1 MDTDRQNSGLSFDLL
16 RVLSG
21 IRYVFL
27 RHSTLGDIMLSCA
40 QCKVDTTLI
49 SCITPTEMGREENNT
64 VQKLFVSSETEAT
77 NFQTKSEGKQLL

>member
-1 MDTDRQNSGLSFDLL
+1 
-16 RVLSG
+16 
-21 IRYVFL
+21 
-27 RHSTLGDIMLSCA
+27 MLSCA